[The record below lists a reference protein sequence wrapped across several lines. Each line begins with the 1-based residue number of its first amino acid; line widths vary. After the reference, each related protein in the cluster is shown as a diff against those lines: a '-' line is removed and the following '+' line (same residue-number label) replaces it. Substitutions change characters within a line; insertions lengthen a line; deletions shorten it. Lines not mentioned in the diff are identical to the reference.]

1 MIRDATAMLAVADID
16 AACTFMRD
24 CLGFET
30 TFRTPGHAYCES
42 GHGAVRFINAAP
54 DADMDDPARQVVIY
68 LDCDDVDVLWQQH
81 ESAILA
87 LPETHRRAPFDRE
100 YGQREFH
107 LIHGPFLF
115 MAGHRIKEDRA
126 P

>member
-1 MIRDATAMLAVADID
+1 MTPITNATPLLAVADID
-16 AACTFMRD
+16 AAAEFLNT

-30 TFRTPGHAYCES
+30 TFRADGYAYCRNGDAGIRLIDAEP
-42 GHGAVRFINAAP
+42 G
-54 DADMDDPARQVVIY
+54 ADMADPARQHSVYI
-68 LDCDDVDVLWQQH
+68 DCDDVDAFWADHL
-81 ESAILA
+81 SAIEK
-87 LPETHRRAPFDRE
+87 LPSSHRRAPFDQD

-115 MAGHRIKEDRA
+115 FVGQAINES